1 MDALIPASP
10 LLIGAAQM
18 VVVASTLA
26 YTHKSSPL
34 RLATLALIGVFGYY
48 HYWSCPALS
57 TSGLWNGTCAATN
70 IIYCLHH
77 IDLVI
82 LKRADHADLVDSSKP
97 ATAQGS
103 AFLRAL
109 YLCFSTRSIRSKWQ
123 IGNVPAFPS
132 YFRDTADPGRLS
144 FLFRTAIIFAWQYLV
159 LDFVDTAM
167 AAQSPQEQQAAYG
180 EGQEYILFD
189 ATREQLVT
197 RLTTSVAS
205 SFFIGRIIM
214 DFIYR
219 AMALVAVGTGI
230 SQPLDWPPFFG
241 RMRDAYTIR
250 YFWGKFWHQWL
261 RGPLSAT
268 SLFTSRSILGLPR
281 RSLLEWYSNIFMTFT
296 LSAAVHVANDVIA
309 GKGIV
314 TGTIIQFQGFAVAML
329 IEDAAQAVFR
339 RLFGTAKSADSR
351 EKLRAPAWRLAV
363 GYLWVQAVLFVVVPW
378 YIYPSGRMP
387 AGSMWTVP
395 YSFVEVLGMQKAG
408 AIIGGLLIFILAFLK
423 PEI

>member
-1 MDALIPASP
+1 MDALNP

-34 RLATLALIGVFGYY
+34 RLVTLALIGGLGYW
-48 HYWSCPALS
+48 HYWSCPGLS

-82 LKRADHADLVDSSKP
+82 LKRADRADLVDASQPTSL
-97 ATAQGS
+97 QRGV
-103 AFLRAL
+103 FLKAL
-109 YLCFSTRSIRSKWQ
+109 NLCFSTRSISSRWQ

-132 YFRDTADPGRLS
+132 YFKDTANPGRLS
-144 FLFRTAIIFAWQYLV
+144 FLWRTAMIFAWQYLI
-159 LDFVDTAM
+159 LDLADTAI
-167 AAQSPQEQQAAYG
+167 AGQSPEEQEAAYG
-180 EGQEYILFD
+180 NGQEYVLFSATPEQL
-189 ATREQLVT
+189 ATRLM
-197 RLTTSVAS
+197 TSVAG

-219 AMALVAVGTGI
+219 AMTLVAVGSGI
-230 SQPLDWPPFFG
+230 SKPRDWPPFFG

-261 RGPLSAT
+261 RGPLSST
-268 SLFTSRSILGLPR
+268 SLFISQHILGLPR
-281 RSLLEWYSNIFMTFT
+281 RSLLEWYSNVFMTFT

-309 GKGIV
+309 GKGVEI
-314 TGTIIQFQGFAVAML
+314 GTTIQFQGFAVAML
-329 IEDAAQAVFR
+329 IEDAAQAISRQV
-339 RLFGTAKSADSR
+339 FGTHKSKDPKKKSPTP
-351 EKLRAPAWRLAV
+351 LWRLAI
-363 GYLWVQAVLFVVVPW
+363 GYLWVQVVLFVVVPW
-378 YIYPSGRMP
+378 YLYPSGRMP

-395 YSFVEVLGMQKAG
+395 YSIVGVLGFKNSG
-408 AIIGGLLIFILAFLK
+408 AIVVALLIYIVGFLK